1 MSKISSK
8 EIFTFS
14 FCLAT
19 FLFPGF
25 GNDIILEYTKS
36 SSFFASFLG
45 FIIGFIPV
53 LMLIFMSKKLKNQ
66 SIFEFNKEKFKVF
79 GSIMNFILVLC
90 VILIY
95 FISSWILVNFV
106 ISQFLTRNSY
116 FFLAIIMFG
125 IIALAVIKGKEVM
138 GRSNLI
144 LLMVFF
150 ATMIFCFVLLVPQV
164 EIENLKPFFYAKPI
178 DFVESSLTYFLLSAV
193 PMLLILAIK
202 RSDIVDLKKYNK
214 NVVLSYVLA
223 GVLLVGF
230 MFLVLGIFGIDV
242 AYVLAYPEYTVF
254 KKINLFGFVERVEN
268 IIAVMFF
275 ISFYGGFAFMLLFV
289 KEWFKNTFK
298 VKNEKNP
305 NIFIFI
311 VALVIPILAIL
322 FFKRVH
328 NHLIYMNFP
337 YILVVLFFIFL
348 IVFIYMVGS
357 FLYKKIIKKC

>member
-1 MSKISSK
+1 MQKISTK
-8 EIFTFS
+8 EIFTFC

-25 GNDIILEYTKS
+25 GDDIILEYTKS
-36 SSFFASFLG
+36 SSFLASFLG

-53 LMLIFMSKKLKNQ
+53 FMLIFMSKKLKNQ
-66 SIFEFNKEKFKVF
+66 NIFEFNKERFKSL
-79 GSIMNFILVLC
+79 GSIINFLLVIC
-90 VILIY
+90 VLLIY

-116 FFLAIIMFG
+116 FFLAIVMFS
-125 IIALAVIKGKEVM
+125 IIVLAVIKGKEVM
-138 GRSNLI
+138 GRSNII
-144 LLMVFF
+144 LLMIFF

-193 PMLLILAIK
+193 PMLLVLAIR
-202 RSDIVDLKKYNK
+202 RSDIVDLKKYKK
-214 NVVLSYVLA
+214 NVILSYVLA

-254 KKINLFGFVERVEN
+254 KKIELFGFVERVEN

-275 ISFYGGFAFMLLFV
+275 ISFFGGFSFMLLFV

-298 VKNEKNP
+298 SKSDKCP
-305 NIFIFI
+305 NTFIFI
-311 VALVIPILAIL
+311 VAIVVPILAIF
-322 FFKRVH
+322 FFKNVH

-337 YILVVLFFIFL
+337 YILVILFFLFL
-348 IVFIYMVGS
+348 IVFLYML
-357 FLYKKIIKKC
+357 FYNFFKKVIKK